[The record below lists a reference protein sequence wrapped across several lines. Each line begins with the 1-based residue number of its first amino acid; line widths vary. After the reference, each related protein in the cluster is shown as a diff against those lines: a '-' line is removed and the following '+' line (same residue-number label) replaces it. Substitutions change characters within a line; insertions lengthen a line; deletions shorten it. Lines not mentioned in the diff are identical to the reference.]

1 MKNSTLLLTIASAM
15 LLQAAPAVAQNNVPI
30 RKIKAVKPA
39 TELTLLDRVESD
51 THRKIYQYNEYG
63 YITSVMEYR
72 KEVGQWVLNTDNSY
86 RQEYVFNAA
95 GQCTARTCFNV
106 DKAGNKTTEKNKANM
121 EVIGDK
127 TWERYYKEYSDGTT
141 HISEAY
147 AYDQWGNRV
156 EEIIYGYDS
165 YSKKETIRTYNKREY
180 SGPVDKYTDN
190 ANYES
195 LKNGRLLY
203 YLRARGYDDYHFTMN
218 TNELYVEEFRKI
230 VWQTENDKLYK
241 REYTCPN
248 YLQITV
254 GSIEREMWKSSESEF
269 TLNADGTRPIKETV
283 RGYDETGEVK
293 YDYTSHTYTWD
304 DRGRL
309 LASFE
314 YNESPSE
321 VSYKGEYTY
330 ADDYAKTLSLREA
343 IAELSC
349 GNQIYPEDEFLQ
361 FGRIATSSYYYAE
374 DGDKGESTY
383 EWNADGQLIGG
394 TWKETSITSGP
405 DNNDT
410 STETDYGEIRVG
422 YNADGHMAWKI
433 DHSITENEFI
443 KIEYLYNKEGV
454 WTGEAEYDGD
464 SWDGPW
470 TKEGERGNARARKR
484 LATRAATTPK
494 FIDDLTD
501 GSHSIEKHDG
511 VWNTYGNYN
520 VTDGIVTGGGY
531 QQTLVSNASVP
542 ANPAYN
548 YTDPLM
554 PLEREEDEEVFTNEA
569 EAVWSYTWNP
579 QKGDWESEWS
589 PTEAKRVYNKDGNIV
604 ADIYDGNQT
613 IVSTITYRLDDDG
626 RLIEE
631 IYSKGG
637 NITYEY
643 LPGTDYLLESV
654 ETAADN
660 SRNVCHYYYSKH
672 NYVDPTGIES
682 IKRNDVSTPV
692 WYDLQGRRI
701 TTPTSK
707 GIYIVNGKKVMV
719 R

>member
-1 MKNSTLLLTIASAM
+1 MRNSTLLLAIASAM
-15 LLQAAPAVAQNNVPI
+15 FMQAAPAAAQNNVPI
-30 RKIKAVKPA
+30 RKIKAVKPT

-63 YITSVMEYR
+63 YITSVMEYN
-72 KEVGQWVLNTDNSY
+72 KEAGQWVLDTDNSY

-95 GQCTARTCFNV
+95 GQCTARTSFNV
-106 DKAGNKTTEKNKANM
+106 DKAGNKTTEKNKAKV
-121 EVIGDK
+121 EVIGDT
-127 TWERYYKEYSDGTT
+127 TWERYYKEYPDSTT

-156 EEIIYGYDS
+156 EEILYGYDS
-165 YSKKETIRTYNKREY
+165 YNRKEFIRRYKKREY
-180 SGPVDKYTDN
+180 SGPVDIYADN
-190 ANYES
+190 ANYTSIER
-195 LKNGRLLY
+195 GRLLY
-203 YLRARGYDDYHFTMN
+203 DLTAKGQDDYHYTMN
-218 TNELYVEEFRKI
+218 TNELYVDEFRKI

-248 YLQITV
+248 YLQITL

-269 TLNADGTRPIKETV
+269 TLNADGTRPVRETM
-283 RGYDETGEVK
+283 RSYDQTGEVTG
-293 YDYTSHTYTWD
+293 DNISHSYTWD
-304 DRGRL
+304 NLGRL
-309 LASFE
+309 LSDIR
-314 YNESPSE
+314 YNGSTSE
-321 VSYKGEYTY
+321 ISYKDEYTY
-330 ADDYAKTLSLREA
+330 ADDYAKKLSLREA
-343 IAELSC
+343 IEALD
-349 GNQIYPEDEFLQ
+349 GGGQIYPEDEFMQ
-361 FGRIATSSYYYAE
+361 FGHPATSSYYYPD

-383 EWNADGQLIGG
+383 EWNANGQLIGG
-394 TWKETSITSGP
+394 KWTETYKEYDS
-405 DNNDT
+405 NNDNPT
-410 STETDYGEIRVG
+410 TVTDYGEIRVG
-422 YNADGHMAWKI
+422 YNADGHLAWKI
-433 DHSITENEFI
+433 DHSISENEFI
-443 KIEYLYNKEGV
+443 KIEYLYNKKGV
-454 WTGEAEYDGD
+454 WTSEAEYDGD

-470 TKEGERGNARARKR
+470 TKEDWSKARARKR
-484 LATRAATTPK
+484 LATRAATAPK
-494 FIDDLTD
+494 FIDDMTD
-501 GSHSIEKHDG
+501 GYHYIENNDG
-511 VWNTYGNYN
+511 VWNTNGNYN
-520 VTDGIVTGGGY
+520 VTDGVVTGGGY
-531 QQTLVSNASVP
+531 QQTLASNASVP
-542 ANPAYN
+542 ANPQYN

-554 PLEREEDEEVFTNEA
+554 PLEREDEEEA
-569 EAVWSYTWNP
+569 YPVTSEAIWYYDWNTD
-579 QKGDWESEWS
+579 KGDWELLGY
-589 PTEAKRVYNKDGNIV
+589 PTEAQRVYNKDGNIV
-604 ADIYDGNQT
+604 ADTYNGNQT

-682 IKRNDVSTPV
+682 IKRNDASTPV

>member
-1 MKNSTLLLTIASAM
+1 MRNSTLLLAIASAM
-15 LLQAAPAVAQNNVPI
+15 FMQAAPAAAQNNVPI
-30 RKIKAVKPA
+30 RKIKAVKPT

-63 YITSVMEYR
+63 YITSVMEYN
-72 KEVGQWVLNTDNSY
+72 KEAGQWVLDTDNSY

-95 GQCTARTCFNV
+95 GQCTARTSFNV
-106 DKAGNKTTEKNKANM
+106 DKAGNKTTEKNKAKV
-121 EVIGDK
+121 EVIGDT
-127 TWERYYKEYSDGTT
+127 TWERYYKEYPDSTT

-156 EEIIYGYDS
+156 EEILYGYDS
-165 YSKKETIRTYNKREY
+165 YNRKEFIRRYKKREY
-180 SGPVDKYTDN
+180 SGPVDIYADN
-190 ANYES
+190 ANYTSIER
-195 LKNGRLLY
+195 GRLLY
-203 YLRARGYDDYHFTMN
+203 DLTAKGQDDYHYTMN
-218 TNELYVEEFRKI
+218 TNELYVDEFRKI

-269 TLNADGTRPIKETV
+269 ALNADGTRPVRETM
-283 RGYDETGEVK
+283 RSYDQTGEVTG
-293 YDYTSHTYTWD
+293 DNISHSYTWD
-304 DRGRL
+304 NLGRL
-309 LASFE
+309 LSDIR
-314 YNESPSE
+314 YNGSTSE
-321 VSYKGEYTY
+321 ISYKDEYTY
-330 ADDYAKTLSLREA
+330 ADDYAKKLSLREA
-343 IAELSC
+343 IEALD
-349 GNQIYPEDEFLQ
+349 GGGQIYPEDEFMQ
-361 FGRIATSSYYYAE
+361 FGHPATSSYYYPD

-383 EWNADGQLIGG
+383 EWNANGQLIGG
-394 TWKETSITSGP
+394 KWTETYKEYDS
-405 DNNDT
+405 NNDNPT
-410 STETDYGEIRVG
+410 TVTDYGEIRVG
-422 YNADGHMAWKI
+422 YNADGHLAWKI
-433 DHSITENEFI
+433 DHSISENEFI
-443 KIEYLYNKEGV
+443 KIEYLYNKKGV
-454 WTGEAEYDGD
+454 WTSEAEYDGD

-470 TKEGERGNARARKR
+470 TKEDRSKARARKR
-484 LATRAATTPK
+484 LATRAATAPK
-494 FIDDLTD
+494 FIDDMAD

-554 PLEREEDEEVFTNEA
+554 PLEREDEEAYPVTTEA
-569 EAVWSYTWNP
+569 MWYYYWNTD
-579 QKGDWESEWS
+579 KGDWELDWG
-589 PTEAKRVYNKDGNIV
+589 PTEAQRVYNKDGNIV
-604 ADIYDGNQT
+604 ADTYNGNQT
-613 IVSTITYRLDDDG
+613 IVSTITYRLDDDD

-654 ETAADN
+654 ETAADGY
-660 SRNVCHYYYSKH
+660 RNVCHYYYSKH

-682 IKRNDVSTPV
+682 IKRNDASTPV

>member
-1 MKNSTLLLTIASAM
+1 M
-15 LLQAAPAVAQNNVPI
+15 
-30 RKIKAVKPA
+30 
-39 TELTLLDRVESD
+39 
-51 THRKIYQYNEYG
+51 
-63 YITSVMEYR
+63 
-72 KEVGQWVLNTDNSY
+72 
-86 RQEYVFNAA
+86 
-95 GQCTARTCFNV
+95 
-106 DKAGNKTTEKNKANM
+106 
-121 EVIGDK
+121 
-127 TWERYYKEYSDGTT
+127 
-141 HISEAY
+141 
-147 AYDQWGNRV
+147 
-156 EEIIYGYDS
+156 
-165 YSKKETIRTYNKREY
+165 ETIRTYNKREY
-180 SGPVDKYTDN
+180 SGPVDKYADN
-190 ANYES
+190 SNYES

-203 YLRARGYDDYHFTMN
+203 YLRARGFDDQITMN
-218 TNELYVEEFRKI
+218 TNELFVEEFRKI
-230 VWQTENDKLYK
+230 VWQTENDKLYR
-241 REYTCPN
+241 REYGCRGFMEI
-248 YLQITV
+248 QV
-254 GSIEREMWKSSESEF
+254 GSIEKDMWKSSESEF

-283 RGYDETGEVK
+283 RSYDETGEVK

-321 VSYKGEYTY
+321 ISYKNEYTY

-383 EWNADGQLIGG
+383 EWNANGQLIGG
-394 TWKETSITSGP
+394 TWTETYKDYDS
-405 DNNDT
+405 NNDNPT
-410 STETDYGEIRVG
+410 TVTDYGEIRVG
-422 YNADGHMAWKI
+422 YNADGHLAWTI
-433 DHSITENEFI
+433 DHSISENDFT
-443 KIEYLYNKEGV
+443 KIEYLYNKEGI
-454 WTGEAEYDGD
+454 WTGEAEYSGDG
-464 SWDGPW
+464 WDGPW
-470 TKEGERGNARARKR
+470 TKENEWSKAKARKR

-520 VTDGIVTGGGY
+520 VTDGVVTGGGY
-531 QQTLVSNASVP
+531 QQTLVSTASVP

-554 PLEREEDEEVFTNEA
+554 PLEREDNEDAEVASEEM
-569 EAVWSYTWNP
+569 WYYYWNTD
-579 QKGDWESEWS
+579 KGDWELDWG
-589 PTEAKRVYNKDGNIV
+589 PTDAQRVYENDGNIV
-604 ADIYDGNQT
+604 ADIYDRNQT

-631 IYSKGG
+631 VNSKGG

-654 ETAADN
+654 ETAADGN
-660 SRNVCHYYYSKH
+660 RNVCHYYYSKH

-682 IKRNDVSTPV
+682 IKRNDASTPV

-707 GIYIVNGKKVMV
+707 GIYIVNGKKVVV

>member
-1 MKNSTLLLTIASAM
+1 MRNSTLLLAIASAM
-15 LLQAAPAVAQNNVPI
+15 FMQAAPAAAQNNVPI
-30 RKIKAVKPA
+30 RKIKAVKPT

-63 YITSVMEYR
+63 YITSVMEYN
-72 KEVGQWVLNTDNSY
+72 KEAGQWVLDTDNSY

-95 GQCTARTCFNV
+95 GQCTARTSFNV
-106 DKAGNKTTEKNKANM
+106 DKAGNKTTEKNKAKV
-121 EVIGDK
+121 EVIGDT
-127 TWERYYKEYSDGTT
+127 TWERYYKEYPDSTT

-156 EEIIYGYDS
+156 EEILYGYDS
-165 YSKKETIRTYNKREY
+165 YNRKEFIRRYKKREY
-180 SGPVDKYTDN
+180 SGPVDIYADN
-190 ANYES
+190 ANYTSIER
-195 LKNGRLLY
+195 GRLLY
-203 YLRARGYDDYHFTMN
+203 DLKARGFDDQITMN
-218 TNELYVEEFRKI
+218 TNELFVEEFRKT
-230 VWQTENDKLYK
+230 VWQTENDKLYR
-241 REYTCPN
+241 REYVCRGSME
-248 YLQITV
+248 LQV
-254 GSIEREMWKSSESEF
+254 GSIEKKMWKSSESEF

-383 EWNADGQLIGG
+383 EWDANGQLIGG
-394 TWKETSITSGP
+394 TWTETYKDYDS
-405 DNNDT
+405 NNDNPT
-410 STETDYGEIRVG
+410 TVTDYGEIRVG

-433 DHSITENEFI
+433 DHSISENEFI
-443 KIEYLYNKEGV
+443 KIEYLYNKKGV
-454 WTGEAEYDGD
+454 WTSEAEYDGD

-470 TKEGERGNARARKR
+470 TKEDWSKARARKR

-554 PLEREEDEEVFTNEA
+554 PLEREDEEAYPVTTEA
-569 EAVWSYTWNP
+569 MWYYYWNTD
-579 QKGDWESEWS
+579 KGDWELDWG

-604 ADIYDGNQT
+604 ADTYNGNQT

-682 IKRNDVSTPV
+682 IKRNDASTPV

>member
-1 MKNSTLLLTIASAM
+1 MRNSTLLLAIASAM
-15 LLQAAPAVAQNNVPI
+15 FMQAAPAAAQNNVPI
-30 RKIKAVKPA
+30 RKIKAVKPT

-63 YITSVMEYR
+63 YITSVMEYN
-72 KEVGQWVLNTDNSY
+72 KEAGQWVLDTDNSY

-95 GQCTARTCFNV
+95 GQCTARTSFNV
-106 DKAGNKTTEKNKANM
+106 DKAGNKTTEKNKAKV
-121 EVIGDK
+121 EVIGDT
-127 TWERYYKEYSDGTT
+127 TWERYYKEYPDSTT

-156 EEIIYGYDS
+156 EEILYGYDS
-165 YSKKETIRTYNKREY
+165 YNRKEFIRRYKKREY
-180 SGPVDKYTDN
+180 SGPVDIYADN
-190 ANYES
+190 ANYTSIER
-195 LKNGRLLY
+195 GRLLY
-203 YLRARGYDDYHFTMN
+203 DLTAKGQDDYHYTMN
-218 TNELYVEEFRKI
+218 TNELYVDEFRKI

-269 TLNADGTRPIKETV
+269 ALNADGTRPVRETM
-283 RGYDETGEVK
+283 RSYDQTGEVTG
-293 YDYTSHTYTWD
+293 DNISHSYTWD
-304 DRGRL
+304 NLGRL
-309 LASFE
+309 LSNIR
-314 YNESPSE
+314 YNGSTSE
-321 VSYKGEYTY
+321 ISYKDEYTY
-330 ADDYAKTLSLREA
+330 ADDYAKKLSLREA
-343 IAELSC
+343 IEALD
-349 GNQIYPEDEFLQ
+349 GGGQIYPEDEFMQ
-361 FGRIATSSYYYAE
+361 FGHPAASSYYYPD

-383 EWNADGQLIGG
+383 EWNANGQLIGG
-394 TWKETSITSGP
+394 KWTETYKEYDS
-405 DNNDT
+405 NNDNPT
-410 STETDYGEIRVG
+410 TVTDYGEIRVG
-422 YNADGHMAWKI
+422 YNADGHLAWKI
-433 DHSITENEFI
+433 DHSISENEFI

-454 WTGEAEYDGD
+454 WTSESEYSGD

-501 GSHSIEKHDG
+501 GSHSIRNSDG

-520 VTDGIVTGGGY
+520 VTDGVVTGGGY

-542 ANPAYN
+542 ANPQYN

-554 PLEREEDEEVFTNEA
+554 PLEREDEEAYPVTTEA
-569 EAVWSYTWNP
+569 MWYYYWNTD
-579 QKGDWESEWS
+579 KGDWELDWG

-604 ADIYDGNQT
+604 ADTYNGNQT

-682 IKRNDVSTPV
+682 IKRNDASTPV

>member
-1 MKNSTLLLTIASAM
+1 MRNSTLLLAIASAM
-15 LLQAAPAVAQNNVPI
+15 FMQAAPAAAQNNVPI
-30 RKIKAVKPA
+30 RKIKAVKPT

-63 YITSVMEYR
+63 YITSVMEYN
-72 KEVGQWVLNTDNSY
+72 KEAGQWVLDTDNSY

-95 GQCTARTCFNV
+95 GQCTARTSFNV
-106 DKAGNKTTEKNKANM
+106 DKAGNKTTEKNKAKV
-121 EVIGDK
+121 EVIGDT
-127 TWERYYKEYSDGTT
+127 TWERYYKEYPDSTT

-156 EEIIYGYDS
+156 EEILYGYDS
-165 YSKKETIRTYNKREY
+165 YNRKEFIRRYKKREY
-180 SGPVDKYTDN
+180 SGPVDIYADN
-190 ANYES
+190 ANYTSIER
-195 LKNGRLLY
+195 GRLLY
-203 YLRARGYDDYHFTMN
+203 DLTAKGQDDYHYTMN
-218 TNELYVEEFRKI
+218 TNELYVDEFRKI

-254 GSIEREMWKSSESEF
+254 GSIEKNMWKSSESEF
-269 TLNADGTRPIKETV
+269 TLNADGTRPVRETM
-283 RGYDETGEVK
+283 RSYDETGEV
-293 YDYTSHTYTWD
+293 TGENISHTYTWD
-304 DRGRL
+304 NLGRL
-309 LASFE
+309 LSNIE
-314 YNESPSE
+314 YRGSSSE
-321 VSYKGEYTY
+321 ISYKNEYTY
-330 ADDYAKTLSLREA
+330 VDDYAKKLSLREA
-343 IAELSC
+343 IEALD
-349 GNQIYPEDEFLQ
+349 GGGQIYPEDEFMQ
-361 FGRIATSSYYYAE
+361 FGHPATSSYYYPD

-383 EWNADGQLIGG
+383 EWNANGQLIGG
-394 TWKETSITSGP
+394 KWTETYKEYDS
-405 DNNDT
+405 NNDNPKT
-410 STETDYGEIRVG
+410 VTDYGEIRVG
-422 YNADGHMAWKI
+422 YNADGHLAWKI
-433 DHSITENEFI
+433 DHSISENEFI
-443 KIEYLYNKEGV
+443 KIEYLYNKKGV
-454 WTGEAEYDGD
+454 WTSEAEYDGD

-470 TKEGERGNARARKR
+470 TKEDWSKARARKR
-484 LATRAATTPK
+484 LATRAATAPK

-531 QQTLVSNASVP
+531 QQTLASNASVP
-542 ANPAYN
+542 ANPQYN

-554 PLEREEDEEVFTNEA
+554 PLEREDEEEA
-569 EAVWSYTWNP
+569 YPVTSEAIWYYDWNTD
-579 QKGDWESEWS
+579 KGDWELLGY
-589 PTEAKRVYNKDGNIV
+589 PTEAQRVYNKDGNIV
-604 ADIYDGNQT
+604 ADTYNGNQT

-682 IKRNDVSTPV
+682 IKRNDASTPV

>member
-1 MKNSTLLLTIASAM
+1 MRNSTLLLAIASAM
-15 LLQAAPAVAQNNVPI
+15 LLQAAPAAAQNNVPI
-30 RKIKAVKPA
+30 RKIKAVKPT

-51 THRKIYQYNEYG
+51 THKKIYQYNEYG

-72 KEVGQWVLNTDNSY
+72 KEAEQWVLNTDNSY

-95 GQCTARTCFNV
+95 GQCTARTSFNV
-106 DKAGNKTTEKNKANM
+106 DKAGNKTTEKNKAKV
-121 EVIGDK
+121 EVIGDT
-127 TWERYYKEYSDGTT
+127 TWERYYKEYPDSTT
-141 HISEAY
+141 HISEAF

-156 EEIIYGYDS
+156 EEILYGYDGYNRMEFIRS
-165 YSKKETIRTYNKREY
+165 YKKREY
-180 SGPVDKYTDN
+180 SGPVDRYADN
-190 ANYES
+190 ANYTSIER
-195 LKNGRLLY
+195 GRLLY
-203 YLRARGYDDYHFTMN
+203 DLTAKGQDDYHYTMN
-218 TNELYVEEFRKI
+218 TNDLYVDEFRKV
-230 VWQTENDKLYK
+230 VWQTENNKLYA

-254 GSIEREMWKSSESEF
+254 GSIEKNMWKSSESEF
-269 TLNADGTRPIKETV
+269 TLNADGPRPVKKTM
-283 RGYDETGEVK
+283 RSYDETGEV
-293 YDYTSHTYTWD
+293 TGENISHTYTWD
-304 DRGRL
+304 NLGRL
-309 LASFE
+309 LSNIE
-314 YNESPSE
+314 YRGSSSE
-321 VSYKGEYTY
+321 ISYKNEYTY
-330 ADDYAKTLSLREA
+330 ADDYAKKLSLREA
-343 IAELSC
+343 IEALD
-349 GNQIYPEDEFLQ
+349 GGGQIYPEDELMQ
-361 FGRIATSSYYYAE
+361 FGHIATDSYNYVA
-374 DGDKGESTY
+374 DGDKGGSTY
-383 EWNADGQLIGG
+383 EWNANGQLIGG
-394 TWKETSITSGP
+394 TWTETFTQSGP
-405 DNNDT
+405 NNDNPT
-410 STETDYGEIRVG
+410 TVTDYGEIRVG

-433 DHSITENEFI
+433 DHSITENDFT

-454 WTGEAEYDGD
+454 WTGCEEYDGD

-470 TKEGERGNARARKR
+470 TKENEWGNARARKR

-520 VTDGIVTGGGY
+520 VTDGVVTGGGY
-531 QQTLVSNASVP
+531 QQTLVSTASVP

-554 PLEREEDEEVFTNEA
+554 PLEREDNEDAEVASEEM
-569 EAVWSYTWNP
+569 WYYYWNTD
-579 QKGDWESEWS
+579 KGDWELDWG
-589 PTEAKRVYNKDGNIV
+589 PTDAQRVYENDGNIV
-604 ADIYDGNQT
+604 ADIYDRNQT
-613 IVSTITYRLDDDG
+613 IVSTITYRLDDND

-631 IYSKGG
+631 TYSKGG

-682 IKRNDVSTPV
+682 IKRNDASTPV

-707 GIYIVNGKKVMV
+707 GIYIVNGKKVVV